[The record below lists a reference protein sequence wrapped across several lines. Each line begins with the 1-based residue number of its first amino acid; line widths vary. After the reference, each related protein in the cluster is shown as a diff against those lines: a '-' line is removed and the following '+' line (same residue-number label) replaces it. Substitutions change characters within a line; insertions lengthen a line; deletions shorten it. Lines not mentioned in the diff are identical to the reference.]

1 VRFLADESCDAALV
15 RALRAAG
22 HDVISIAETLAGAA
36 DRVVL
41 ELAVTH
47 ERVLLTRDKDFGELV
62 FSTGARASGVLLIRY
77 PPLARSALPQLV
89 IELVATRVT
98 ELLTSFVVIA
108 PTGVR
113 ITRLPTK

>member
-15 RALRAAG
+15 RVLRGAG
-22 HDVISIAETLAGAA
+22 HDVVSIAETSPGAV

-41 ELAVTH
+41 ALARTG

-62 FSTGARASGVLLIRY
+62 FSAGARASGVLLIRY
-77 PPLARSALPQLV
+77 PPFARSALPQLV
-89 IELVATRVT
+89 IELAATRET

-108 PTGVR
+108 PSGVR
-113 ITRLPTK
+113 FTRLPTK